1 MNLRMA
7 AATMAVGVLLAACG
21 AAPVRP
27 DLGPAERA
35 AAEAAQAEREQR
47 LRAAGEW
54 GLVGRM
60 AVSTDGRGG
69 SGRLT
74 WQQRAPHEFEVE
86 LSAPVTRQSWRLS
99 SSPRGALLEGLEGGP
114 RSGIDPALL
123 LQEATGWM
131 IPVGAL
137 SDWVRGARAP
147 GMGPAR
153 VEFNHEG
160 RPLRIEQGGW
170 EIEYRWPDADP
181 AQSAAGDLLPERL
194 DARSGGARVKL
205 VVDEWL

>member
-7 AATMAVGVLLAACG
+7 VATVVAGVLLTACG
-21 AAPVRP
+21 TAPVRP
-27 DLGPAERA
+27 DLGPAEQA

-47 LRAAGEW
+47 LRAQGEW

-74 WQQRAPHEFEVE
+74 WQQRAPQEFEVE

-99 SSPRGALLEGLEGGP
+99 NSPRGALLEGLEGGP

-123 LQEATGWM
+123 LREATGWM
-131 IPVGAL
+131 IPVDAL

-153 VEFNHEG
+153 VEFNYEG

-181 AQSAAGDLLPERL
+181 AQAASGVVLPERL